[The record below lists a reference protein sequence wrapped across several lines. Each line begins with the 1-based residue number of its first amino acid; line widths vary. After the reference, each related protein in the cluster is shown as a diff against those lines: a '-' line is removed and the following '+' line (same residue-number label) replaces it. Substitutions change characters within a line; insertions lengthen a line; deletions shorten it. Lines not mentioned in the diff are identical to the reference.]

1 MTLPKTT
8 INIEE
13 IKQNKDLHIKIR
25 VTENDKKMLDAVKD
39 YYSLTGSE
47 FFRTILKEHF
57 EIIQEE
63 KII

>member
-1 MTLPKTT
+1 MYLC
-8 INIEE
+8 
-13 IKQNKDLHIKIR
+13 HIKIR
-25 VTENDKKMLDAVKD
+25 VTENDKKMLDAVKE

-63 KII
+63 KTI